1 MLKINHPNLMH
12 LHQMKI
18 ALVDDDH
25 EDIALFEEAFKMVES
40 KNSLHSFSS
49 AEEFFSFISLK
60 DGTIPDLIFLDLNMP
75 KINGIEMLKM
85 IRDDTRLKNVSIAI
99 YSTSSSQ
106 DNIETTLNLGANIYI
121 TKPVSFQALK
131 AIIAKVMKINW
142 NFHNSRMNRSTFVL
156 TV

>member
-1 MLKINHPNLMH
+1 MQ
-12 LHQMKI
+12 LHRMKI

-25 EDIALFEEAFKMVES
+25 EDRAIFEEAFEMVES
-40 KNSLHSFSS
+40 KNSLRSFSS
-49 AEEFFSFISLK
+49 AEEFFEFITRKEASV
-60 DGTIPDLIFLDLNMP
+60 PDLIFLDLNMP

-85 IRDDTRLKNVSIAI
+85 IKNDVRLKNVSVAI

-106 DNIETTLNLGANIYI
+106 DNIETTLSLGANIYI

-131 AIIAKVMKINW
+131 AIISKVMKINW
-142 NFHNSRMNRSTFVL
+142 RFHNSKMNRSTFVL

>member
-1 MLKINHPNLMH
+1 MQ
-12 LHQMKI
+12 LHRMKI

-25 EDIALFEEAFKMVES
+25 EDRTLFEEAFDLVES
-40 KNSLHSFSS
+40 ENSLSLFSS
-49 AEEFFSFISLK
+49 ADEFFACIQNK
-60 DGTIPDLIFLDLNMP
+60 ETQVPDLIFLDLNMP

-85 IRDDTRLKNVSIAI
+85 IRDNERLRDVSVAI

-106 DNIETTLNLGANIYI
+106 DNIETTLSLGANIYI

-131 AIIAKVMKINW
+131 AIISKVMKINW
-142 NFHNSRMNRSTFVL
+142 NFHNSKMNRSTFVL

>member
-1 MLKINHPNLMH
+1 MH

-25 EDIALFEEAFKMVES
+25 EDRALFEEAFDLVES
-40 KNSLHSFSS
+40 EHSLSMFSS
-49 AEEFFSFISLK
+49 ADEFFACIRNK
-60 DGTIPDLIFLDLNMP
+60 KAQVPDLIFLDLNMP

-85 IRDDTRLKNVSIAI
+85 IRDNERLKNVSVAI

-106 DNIETTLNLGANIYI
+106 DNIETTLSLGANIYI

-131 AIIAKVMKINW
+131 AIISKVMKINW
-142 NFHNSRMNRSTFVL
+142 NFHNSKMNRSTFVL